1 MKVSTIDNDDFLVI
15 YCEKLENC
23 KANIKNPN
31 TIFAIGFPSFLVFIS
46 VSQFSL
52 VQIESYLNRHIM
64 FSFSIIFLLT
74 TITASVVH
82 DFLLKHPSPRTSF
95 VYKLDKDGYF
105 SSYDGKVKIISDVN
119 IEEKNSTIKSLKIV
133 VDMPIGSYE
142 EDALYIS
149 HEIFYKVVVELNSGK
164 YFSIESNSIDV
175 YSHPENQVAFYK
187 LTTETNIAVEQIKS
201 FLEKYKN

>member
-1 MKVSTIDNDDFLVI
+1 
-15 YCEKLENC
+15 
-23 KANIKNPN
+23 
-31 TIFAIGFPSFLVFIS
+31 
-46 VSQFSL
+46 
-52 VQIESYLNRHIM
+52 
-64 FSFSIIFLLT
+64 
-74 TITASVVH
+74 
-82 DFLLKHPSPRTSF
+82 
-95 VYKLDKDGYF
+95 
-105 SSYDGKVKIISDVN
+105 
-119 IEEKNSTIKSLKIV
+119 
-133 VDMPIGSYE
+133 MPIGSYE